1 MSARIV
7 AIANQKGGV
16 GKTTTAVNLSY
27 IFSEKQRVLL
37 VDNDPQG
44 NATKSF
50 TVGRVAQESDT
61 ISLYSEGLETPI
73 APLVVTDQLCVL
85 GTHIHLAAVAE
96 KTFEVIFDFRARI
109 NSLRDHYDLIIIDCL
124 PNFGYLLN
132 AALISADYLVV
143 PTELDIFAL
152 DGLRDLMQSVERI
165 RNRHNPN
172 LNVLGVLA
180 NKVNG
185 AKTRIQKS
193 IEEELA
199 HLYGGLMLDTQITQS
214 TKIPESHAYSQ
225 AITDHAPS
233 SAQAKQYRA
242 LAAELIGRIERMES
256 SHGQ

>member
-1 MSARIV
+1 MSARII

-27 IFSEKQRVLL
+27 IFSETQRVLL
-37 VDNDPQG
+37 IDNDPQG
-44 NATKSF
+44 NATKGF
-50 TVGRVAQESDT
+50 TLDRVAPESDT
-61 ISLYSEGLETPI
+61 LSLYSEEIDNPI
-73 APLVVTDQLCVL
+73 APIVATDNLCVL

-96 KTFEVIFDFRARI
+96 RTFEVIFDFRARI
-109 NSLRDHYDLIIIDCL
+109 NSLRDYYDLIIIDCL

-132 AALISADYLVV
+132 AALISSDYLVV

-172 LNVLGVLA
+172 LTVLGIVP

-185 AKTRIQKS
+185 AKTRIQKN
-193 IEEELA
+193 IEEELVR
-199 HLYGGLMLDTQITQS
+199 LYDGLMLETQITQS

-242 LAAELIGRIERMES
+242 LAEELMARMDRMETR
-256 SHGQ
+256 HD